1 MKRNIYLY
9 LFVFSALIAIFIYFN
24 FKAVVDQQKSQIE
37 QLQNK
42 VERLQD
48 ENRNLLKEIEEI

>member
-9 LFVFSALIAIFIYFN
+9 LFVFSALIALFIYFN
-24 FKAVVDQQKSQIE
+24 FSSIVKQQQQEIE
-37 QLQNK
+37 QLNSK

-48 ENRNLLKEIEEI
+48 ENRSLLKKISQ